1 MRWLRDVEKYPQEM
15 KFKDGDRKH
24 LIGKNGRP

>member
-1 MRWLRDVEKYPQEM
+1 MRWLGDVEKDLQETR
-15 KFKDGDRKH
+15 FKDGDTKH